1 MSRNLDARES
11 DSPCNLAQTPIRS
24 HDAPRVS
31 IFSHLCRSK
40 SPPPRPSPPLPPV
53 HFLAVSHCNA
63 LLHPAVPNPYPP
75 SNTSMP
81 AMLGT
86 SPNVTSPSQRMIRC
100 AVRPALLLS
109 VHAMSPFLLRCIIQA
124 YELSTLTGSFEI
136 STVLRRTVKGKL
148 SLFVNVSMLI
158 TRTST
163 PLHPT
168 LFHRTPLY

>member
-53 HFLAVSHCNA
+53 HFLAVSHRNA

-86 SPNVTSPSQRMIRC
+86 SSDVTSPSQQMIRH
-100 AVRPALLLS
+100 VIHPALLLS
-109 VHAMSPFLLRCIIQA
+109 VHAMSPFSYVASYSCMNSPPSLA
-124 YELSTLTGSFEI
+124 PS
-136 STVLRRTVKGKL
+136 KL
-148 SLFVNVSMLI
+148 
-158 TRTST
+158 
-163 PLHPT
+163 T
-168 LFHRTPLY
+168 LFCAARSKVSSRYLSM